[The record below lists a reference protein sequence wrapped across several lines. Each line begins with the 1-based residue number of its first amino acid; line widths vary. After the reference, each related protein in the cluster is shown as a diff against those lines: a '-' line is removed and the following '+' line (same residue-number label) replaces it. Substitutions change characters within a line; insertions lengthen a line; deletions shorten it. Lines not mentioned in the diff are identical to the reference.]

1 MKKIIFLTA
10 IATMLLAFTSCQK
23 DGVYNPSKKISKIYY
38 QSGSSA
44 KYLMER
50 WTWDGNK
57 LSKITDAN
65 GNLDA
70 SFSYDGSRISKVTG
84 SDGEVYT
91 FSYNGNDISKLEC
104 VWQGKMISQF
114 DFSHKSG
121 KISKLDV
128 HYYNNSKG
136 ISISELTTFK
146 HLFADLAN
154 DFKNDEKG
162 RANYD
167 TYITY
172 EFTYSGSNMTKM
184 TYHRQEGSATLD
196 YERTYKYDKKKNP
209 YYNFFSS
216 SFVFMCL
223 SANNPTQYEHI
234 SGASVYTYEYS
245 YTYDGSYPTESM
257 RLSSDGSTATTFYE
271 YE

>member
-1 MKKIIFLTA
+1 MKKIILLTA
-10 IATMLLAFTSCQK
+10 LATMLLAFTSCQK
-23 DGVYNPSKKISKIYY
+23 EGVYNPSKKISKIYY
-38 QSGSSA
+38 QSGSGA
-44 KYLMER
+44 KYLVER

-65 GNLDA
+65 GKLSE
-70 SFSYDGSRISKVTG
+70 SFSYDGSRVSKVTG
-84 SDGEVYT
+84 SDGEIYT
-91 FSYNGNDISKLEC
+91 FYYDGSKITKVEC
-104 VWQGKMISQF
+104 KYQGKVLAQL
-114 DFSHKSG
+114 DFSHKSS
-121 KISKLDV
+121 KISKLDI
-128 HYYNNSKG
+128 HYYNNSSK
-136 ISISELTTFK
+136 SISQLSTFN
-146 HLFADLAN
+146 HLFSDLAQ
-154 DFKNDEKG
+154 DLMTSEKS

-184 TYHRQEGSATLD
+184 TYHAQEGNSTME

-223 SANNPTQYEHI
+223 SENNPTQYEHI
-234 SGASVYTYEYS
+234 AGANVYTYEYS